1 MTKLSGPMLAP
12 RSGQLPKQIVVLLH
26 GYGADGAD
34 LIDLGRHWGE
44 IMPDALFVAPNA
56 PNRCGGNPFGYEW
69 FPLQVD
75 RIAGR
80 IEGARDAAPVI
91 RDFLSD
97 LWAQTG
103 LGAADTFLVG
113 FSQGAMLTTDLAL
126 RMPEP
131 PGGLCILSGTL
142 VSEDEWREL
151 AKNRGPLPVL
161 QSHGYDDQIL
171 PFKAAEW
178 LRDLLMDAGL
188 DVDFVPFRGMHS
200 IPPEALRRAAALL
213 MRVAGSSSTSAN
225 GMIASSAPKRPR

>member
-44 IMPDALFVAPNA
+44 ILPDALFVAPNA
-56 PNRCGGNPFGYEW
+56 PNQCGGNPFGYEW

-80 IEGARDAAPVI
+80 IEGAREAAPVI

-113 FSQGAMLTTDLAL
+113 FSQGAMMAL
-126 RMPEP
+126 HVGTASESPLKGIVAFSGALVPAEDFGAEGHARP
-131 PGGLCILSGTL
+131 PVVLIHGDIDPVVDPQLSRDAETALKSAGFEVSLHLC
-142 VSEDEWREL
+142 
-151 AKNRGPLPVL
+151 
-161 QSHGYDDQIL
+161 
-171 PFKAAEW
+171 
-178 LRDLLMDAGL
+178 AGL
-188 DVDFVPFRGMHS
+188 GHGIS
-200 IPPEALRRAAALL
+200 PEGLAVATAF
-213 MRVAGSSSTSAN
+213 MRS
-225 GMIASSAPKRPR
+225 R